1 MTGEELNAAQQ
12 EAVSHEGGPLLV
24 LAPAGSGKTRV
35 VIARLLY
42 LLDRFGWSE
51 DQLLVVTFTRKAAR
65 ELLHRISRLRPSSRP
80 SWVGTFHSVAARM
93 LRQHADRMGLPRE
106 FTIVDGSDQIQMI
119 KDLVNRQG
127 LSEKDID
134 PKKLASRIG
143 KWKSSGIGPEEA
155 ARGTFGPFRV
165 QAELYAVYQEN
176 LGSQKALDFDDL
188 LLTLVRCLEND
199 PEVRGFYQR
208 QFEHILVDEYQDTNP
223 LQERLLRLLSRD
235 RQNVTVVGDDDQS
248 IYRFRGAEVGHILS
262 FPKEYPG
269 ARQVVLTVNYRSTR
283 PIVSAASSMIASA
296 LARYRKE
303 MVSTGRSGDPVF
315 LKKLD
320 SEWAEARFVARTIR
334 EKVDR
339 GALFRDQAVLFRM
352 NAQAQPFVRAFS
364 ELAIPFQTRGA
375 VQGFFNRRE
384 IRDLLAY
391 LRVSANPFDR
401 VSLGRILNV
410 PPRGMGDKA
419 RERFE
424 EHSSSAGLPAWD
436 ALDRLSLDL
445 SGKARESAR
454 TLANDLR
461 EASEKAR
468 DGEGPFALLRFWI
481 SRTGYEEWLSEGS
494 SAEDAPGRQ
503 DNLREL
509 LRMSER
515 FENGQGDK
523 EKSDRTP
530 TGVFLEELALSQE
543 DPGEPG
549 ESPDR
554 VSLLTIHQAK
564 GLEFPHVYLV
574 GAEEDILP
582 MKSRE
587 KVDVEEERRLF
598 YVAMTRARDSLAI
611 TWCLTRQL
619 FGRTEAPRPSRF
631 LGDIPSDAVQ
641 GDRPVFRSESPM
653 SRRQPE
659 TPRRSASVSSSFPS
673 RPPGVRTVSDPVSDP
688 VADQR
693 TAVLSPSGGLRPE
706 WVGKKVLH
714 PRFGR
719 GLVEE
724 ASGEGGD
731 LELSIR
737 FEGSGVRRLLE
748 RFANLQVDA

>member
-1 MTGEELNAAQQ
+1 MTREDLNPAQH

-42 LLDRFGWSE
+42 LLDRYGWSE
-51 DQLLVVTFTRKAAR
+51 DRLLVVTFTRKAAR
-65 ELLHRISRLRPSSRP
+65 ELLHRISRLRPASRP

-93 LRQHADRMGLPRE
+93 LRQQADRMDLPRE
-106 FTIVDGSDQIQMI
+106 FTIVDGPDQVQMI
-119 KDLVNRQG
+119 RALLGRRG
-127 LSEKDID
+127 LSEKDVD
-134 PKKLASRIG
+134 PKKLSGRIG
-143 KWKSSGIGPEEA
+143 RWKSGGIDPAEA
-155 ARGTFGPFRV
+155 IQTTFGPFRV
-165 QAELYAVYQEN
+165 QAELYGSYQEN
-176 LGSQKALDFDDL
+176 LALQKALDFDDL
-188 LLTLVRCLEND
+188 LLTLVRCLENNPD
-199 PEVRGFYQR
+199 VREFYQR

-283 PIVSAASSMIASA
+283 PIVTAASSMISSA

-303 MVSTGRSGDPVF
+303 MVSTGRSGEPVF
-315 LKKLD
+315 LKRLD
-320 SEWAEARFVARTIR
+320 SEWAEARFVARAIR
-334 EKVDR
+334 DKVER
-339 GALFRDQAVLFRM
+339 GAMFRDQVVLFRM
-352 NAQAQPFVRAFS
+352 NVQAQPFVRAFS
-364 ELAIPFQTRGA
+364 ESGIPFQTRGS

-401 VSLGRILNV
+401 VSLARILNV

-419 RERFE
+419 RERLE
-424 EHSSSAGLPAWD
+424 QHSASPGLSSWD
-436 ALDRLSLDL
+436 LLESLSLEL

-454 TLANDLR
+454 ALAKDLL
-461 EASEKAR
+461 EASGRAR
-468 DGEGPFALLRFWI
+468 DGDGPLSLLRFWL
-481 SRTGYEEWLSEGS
+481 SRTGYEEWVSEGE
-494 SAEDAPGRQ
+494 SAEEASGRQ
-503 DNLREL
+503 ENLREL

-515 FENGQGDK
+515 FGDGRG
-523 EKSDRTP
+523 EMTDRTP

-543 DPGEPG
+543 DPGEGG

-582 MKSRE
+582 MKSRD

-598 YVAMTRARDSLAI
+598 YVAMTRARDSLVI

-619 FGRTEAPRPSRF
+619 FGRTDSPRPSRF
-631 LGDIPSDAVQ
+631 LRDIPMEAVQ
-641 GDRPVFRSESPM
+641 GDRPVFRSETPV
-653 SRRQPE
+653 SRDPPD
-659 TPRRSASVSSSFPS
+659 TPRRQSPPASPTPTHRPKDRGAGPVQRSSVPS
-673 RPPGVRTVSDPVSDP
+673 PTPTRV
-688 VADQR
+688 
-693 TAVLSPSGGLRPE
+693 LRPE
-706 WVGKKVLH
+706 WIGKTVVH

-719 GLVEE
+719 GLVED
-724 ASGEGGD
+724 ANGEGGD

-737 FEGSGVRRLLE
+737 FESSGVRRLLE
-748 RFANLQVDA
+748 RFANLQVDG

>member
-1 MTGEELNAAQQ
+1 MNQDELNPAQR

-35 VIARLLY
+35 VIARLLH

-80 SWVGTFHSVAARM
+80 SWVGTFHSIAARM
-93 LRQHADRMGLPRE
+93 LRQHADRLGLPRE
-106 FTIVDGSDQIQMI
+106 FTIVDGPDQMQMI
-119 KDLVNRQG
+119 KDLVGRLG
-127 LSEKDID
+127 LSEKDVD
-134 PKKLASRIG
+134 PKKLAGRIG
-143 KWKSSGIGPEEA
+143 KWKSAGVDPDEA
-155 ARGTFGPFRV
+155 ARGAFGPFRV
-165 QAELYAVYQEN
+165 QAEIYAAYQEN
-176 LGSQKALDFDDL
+176 LGFQKALDFDDL

-199 PEVRGFYQR
+199 TEVRGFYQR

-269 ARQVVLTVNYRSTR
+269 ARKVVLTVNYRSTK
-283 PIVSAASSMIASA
+283 PIVSAASSMISPA
-296 LARYRKE
+296 LARYKKE
-303 MVSTGRSGDPVF
+303 MVSTGRSGEPVI
-315 LKKLD
+315 LKKID
-320 SEWAEARFVARTIR
+320 SEWSEARFVARAIR
-334 EKVDR
+334 EKVGR

-364 ELAIPFQTRGA
+364 EMGVPFQTRGA

-384 IRDLLAY
+384 VRDLLAY
-391 LRVSANPFDR
+391 LRVSANPLDR

-410 PPRGMGDKA
+410 PPRGLGEKA
-419 RERFE
+419 RERLEQHFGN
-424 EHSSSAGLPAWD
+424 AAVCAWE
-436 ALDRLSLDL
+436 ALERLALDL
-445 SGKARESAR
+445 SGKSRECARSF
-454 TLANDLR
+454 ANDLR
-461 EASEKAR
+461 EGAEMVR
-468 DGEGPFALLRFWI
+468 NGEGPFSLLRFWLG
-481 SRTGYEEWLSEGS
+481 RTGYEEWLSAGS
-494 SAEDAPGRQ
+494 SEEDSPARQ

-509 LRMSER
+509 LRMGER
-515 FENGQGDK
+515 FDGSRGV
-523 EKSDRTP
+523 EKDRMP

-543 DPGEPG
+543 DPGESG

-598 YVAMTRARDSLAI
+598 YVAMTRAKESLAI

-619 FGRTEAPRPSRF
+619 FGRTESPRPSRF
-631 LGDIPSDAVQ
+631 LADLPSDAVQ
-641 GDRPVFRSESPM
+641 GDRPVFRSESTV
-653 SRRQPE
+653 SRHPQEPV
-659 TPRRSASVSSSFPS
+659 RRPSSASFS
-673 RPPGVRTVSDPVSDP
+673 PPFRTQDVRP

-693 TAVLSPSGGLRPE
+693 PKASPEILRPE
-706 WVGKKVLH
+706 WVGKKVVH

-719 GLVEE
+719 GQVEE
-724 ASGEGGD
+724 ARGEGGD